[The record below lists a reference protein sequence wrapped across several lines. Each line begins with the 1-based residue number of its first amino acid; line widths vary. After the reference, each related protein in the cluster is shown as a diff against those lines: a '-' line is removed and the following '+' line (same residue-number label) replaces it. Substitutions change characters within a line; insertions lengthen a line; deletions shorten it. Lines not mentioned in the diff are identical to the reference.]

1 MTLRS
6 KVVWKEGLFVKPQH
20 FQQETRHLESQVQ
33 HRFSCVGAYLHGFTD
48 LEINSEYLSF
58 GKIALLRARGVM
70 PDGSIFDMPMETPVP
85 MPLDVADASSI
96 NQVVYLALPL
106 RMEGAAE
113 VQWPDQPAQ
122 RRYRVQQREVRDLH
136 SEDGDQVEMDLAT
149 PNFRLMLQQEDRSS
163 FSSIAVARISDRRP
177 DGSLLLDEVHYPT
190 AISVG
195 AVVPLFRFLGEIAGL
210 MRQRA
215 RAIAERMGSPTQSGM
230 AEVTDFSLLQA
241 LNRIHPLFQHL
252 ARSRHLHPEDLYRHL
267 SQACGE
273 LVTFTDEGRLPMEYP
288 AYQHDDLRESFRV
301 LEDTLRRS
309 LGTVLEPR
317 AVCIPIEEQKYGLR
331 TALIHDRRLLENAE
345 FIVAVRAD
353 VPLEQLRTR
362 VIQQAKVASIERID
376 ELISLQLP
384 GVPLVPLP
392 MAPRYLPYHAGFIY
406 FQLDRGDPAWQMM
419 LATSGIG
426 LHISGEFPNL
436 DIQLWGVRSE

>member
-20 FQQETRHLESQVQ
+20 FQQETRHLEGQLQ
-33 HRFSCVGAYLHGFTD
+33 QRLSCMGEHLHGFTE
-48 LEINSEYLSF
+48 LEINTEYLSF

-85 MPLDVADASSI
+85 LPLDIVDASSI
-96 NQVVYLALPL
+96 NQTVYLALPL

-113 VQWPDQPAQ
+113 VQWPDHPAP

-149 PNFRLMLQQEDRSS
+149 PNFRLMLQHEDRSS
-163 FSSIAVARISDRRP
+163 FSSIAVARIGDRRP
-177 DGSLLLDEVHYPT
+177 DGSLMLDQAHYPT
-190 AISVG
+190 AMSVG
-195 AVVPLFRFLGEIAGL
+195 AVVPLSRFLGEIAGL

-215 RAIAERMGSPTQSGM
+215 MAIAERMGQPKQSGV

-252 ARSRHLHPEDLYRHL
+252 ARSRHLHPERLYRHL

-273 LVTFTDEGRLPMEYP
+273 LVTFTDEGRIPVEFP
-288 AYQHDDLRESFRV
+288 AYQHDDLRQSFRV
-301 LEDTLRRS
+301 LEETLRRA

-317 AVCIPIEEQKYGLR
+317 AVSIPIEAQKYGLR
-331 TALIHDRRLLENAE
+331 TALIHDRRLFDSAV
-345 FIVAVRAD
+345 FIVAVRAN

-362 VIQQAKVASIERID
+362 FVQQAKIASIERID

-384 GVPLVPLP
+384 GVPLVALP
-392 MAPRYLPYHAGFIY
+392 MAPRHLPYHAGFIY
-406 FQLDRGDPAWQMM
+406 FQLDQGDPAWQMM
-419 LATSGIG
+419 LTTSGIG
-426 LHISGEFPNL
+426 LHVSGEFPDL
-436 DIQLWGVRSE
+436 DIELWGIRNE